1 MRDYYIFR
9 SGKISRKDNSII
21 FESYENGDLRK
32 VPIPINDID
41 SLYIF
46 GEIDFNTKLI
56 NFFAQN
62 NVMVHFFNYYGYYT
76 GTFYPKE
83 FLSAGE
89 VVVRQAEHYLN
100 KEYRLY
106 LAKQFVY
113 GAAYGMLQNLKR
125 YSDNTAAQIE
135 QLEKLMGQIDAQ
147 DSIPALMGV
156 EGNMKETYYS
166 AFKHIIKRQI
176 DFEKRVKNP
185 PDNMM
190 NAIISFMNGVIYAAV
205 LKNIYKTQLNPTVSY
220 LHEPWYRRFSLSLD
234 VAEIFKPVFGDRII
248 FDLFNNDILR
258 PEHFDKDLNCAYL
271 KEDGRKI
278 VMKAFDEKMQTTVRH
293 KQLKRDVSYGKFI
306 QLELYKLIKHLIND
320 DTYKSLRIWW

>member
-9 SGKISRKDNSII
+9 SGRISRKDNSII

-41 SLYIF
+41 SLYVF

-62 NVMVHFFNYYGYYT
+62 NVMVHFFNYYGYYA

-113 GAAYGMLQNLKR
+113 GAAYGMLQNLRR

-135 QLEKLMGQIDAQ
+135 QLEKLMDQIDAQ
-147 DSIPALMGV
+147 DSIQALMGI

-234 VAEIFKPVFGDRII
+234 VAEIFKPIFGDRII

-258 PEHFDKDLNCAYL
+258 TEHFDKDLNCAYL
-271 KEDGRKI
+271 REDGRKI
-278 VMKAFDEKMQTTVRH
+278 VMKAFDEKMQTTIRH
-293 KQLKRDVSYGKFI
+293 KQLKRDVSYGKLI